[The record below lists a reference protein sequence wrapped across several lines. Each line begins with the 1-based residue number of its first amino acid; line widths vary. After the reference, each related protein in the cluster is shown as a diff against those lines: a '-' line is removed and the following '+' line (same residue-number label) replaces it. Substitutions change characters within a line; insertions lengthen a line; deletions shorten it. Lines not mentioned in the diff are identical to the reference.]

1 MLKYNMINKIYKISI
16 TEKDK
21 FLRVLEKFNMLFPFK
36 HLYIQTEN
44 NKIICA
50 TDSHI
55 SSIFATFAI
64 DLFLNEN
71 ICTDFSI
78 IYSVF
83 RNISEF
89 NLEIKNNLLYII
101 SDKSIFN
108 INLLSKTFTTFNTPD
123 NFYPIKKGVEKAFK
137 FALIA
142 IGDLHNN
149 MKITTVRNDV
159 FCIATDSMRLS
170 CSKISTLKLPECN
183 LPKDFVNFLLK
194 LLNEQDILC
203 FSKMDNSL
211 FLKWNDK
218 IYPDIEFILK
228 IADGVKHVPD
238 NYSNII
244 LQDKSQEITVD
255 AQKLKDI
262 LIKALIFTNEN
273 FHIKFEPQE
282 NNIKISASSQEKG
295 KFSASL
301 EGKISTNAQGFII
314 NGKILLDVLTKDLT
328 TIQLIGHAPITVPLA
343 DNFYVFMPIEV

>member
-1 MLKYNMINKIYKISI
+1 MIDKIYKISI

-36 HLYIQTEN
+36 HLYIQMEN
-44 NKIICA
+44 NKLICA
-50 TDSHI
+50 TDSYI
-55 SSIFATFAI
+55 SSIFATFSI

-71 ICTDFSI
+71 ICVNFSV

-83 RNISEF
+83 RNIDEF
-89 NLEIKNNLLYII
+89 NLELKNNLLYII
-101 SDKSIFN
+101 SGKSVFN
-108 INLLSKTFTTFNTPD
+108 INLLSKSFTFFDAPD
-123 NFYPIKKGVEKAFK
+123 NFYTLKKGVEKAFK

-149 MKITTVRNDV
+149 MKITTIGNDV

-170 CSKISTLKLPECN
+170 CSKISNLMLPECN

-194 LLNEQDILC
+194 LLNEQDTLH
-203 FSKMDNSL
+203 FSKIENSL

-218 IYPDIEFILK
+218 IYPDIEFMIK

-244 LQDKSQEITVD
+244 LQDKSQQIMLD

-295 KFSASL
+295 KFSALL
-301 EGKISTNAQGFII
+301 EGEVSTNAQSFII
-314 NGKILLDVLTKDLT
+314 NGKILLDVLTKDLI

-343 DNFYVFMPIEV
+343 DNYYVFMPIEI